1 MRGCLMK
8 SHRLIFRII
17 MICLVNFC
25 PAALADENPTSMKI
39 ANQASALTSMVA
51 RAPVSLSISDIT
63 LNKKA
68 GFQLRLRRDKT
79 FSPDATLIVGD
90 GLGGTSKQAL
100 SKTLYYRGT
109 VTNEGDSFAFI
120 AVNPNTGGITGSVRI
135 DESYWGLSYDDR
147 AQKLLSTQTSDAAP
161 SVQPNLLNDVYE
173 IDPGDNP
180 NNKVITIDIPANLP
194 NVQALQPS
202 VVGLISGLQ
211 EVAVGTLN
219 QTGDSGYI
227 SLNEP
232 LPGGLAVVFTATVPE
247 GATGRVKTFPLD
259 GNTGNADLYVRR
271 GGSDDYDCQSNS
283 PDTSNEQCSDI
294 QPGDVE
300 VIVAAPD
307 GAIFFGIQFIVD
319 AAPLAEGYLYEVPV
333 AVDIDYPLFESFG
346 SDTTAI
352 QSYFAELF
360 SAANAIYEN
369 QAQSRLVISVIR
381 MRTSETDDPYT
392 DIQMNSS
399 CRAGEVGRK
408 WLNNSELQNVN
419 YAYISH
425 FTDINRVMGGVALL
439 GSLCSSL
446 APNPNPFPTEDTC
459 PADWDVYGPISVSG
473 IYAPANAR
481 LEERWDQIVFTHET
495 GHIFSSPHTH
505 CYAGIGDNTNPI
517 DACYNGE
524 GETNSS
530 CWAGEQ
536 SLPGLDS
543 LTGGAPSS
551 EQGTIMSYCH
561 LLDGRE
567 DNVSLTLGKGHAFGV
582 QADRVST
589 RMSQFVGNKAFENP
603 SCMNVIEKDDG
614 GLVGDSDGDGV
625 LDFEDAFPDD
635 PAEWADSDGDGVGDN
650 GDVFPDDPTESRD
663 SDGDGVGD
671 NRDALPNDPS
681 ESNDSDGDGYGD
693 NGDAFPDDPTEWLD
707 TDGDG
712 IGDNAD
718 PDFDG
723 DGIPDG
729 YNGPIEA
736 FKYCPEGIQ
745 KCKNPI
751 P

>member
-1 MRGCLMK
+1 M
-8 SHRLIFRII
+8 
-17 MICLVNFC
+17 
-25 PAALADENPTSMKI
+25 
-39 ANQASALTSMVA
+39 
-51 RAPVSLSISDIT
+51 
-63 LNKKA
+63 
-68 GFQLRLRRDKT
+68 
-79 FSPDATLIVGD
+79 
-90 GLGGTSKQAL
+90 
-100 SKTLYYRGT
+100 
-109 VTNEGDSFAFI
+109 
-120 AVNPNTGGITGSVRI
+120 
-135 DESYWGLSYDDR
+135 
-147 AQKLLSTQTSDAAP
+147 
-161 SVQPNLLNDVYE
+161 
-173 IDPGDNP
+173 
-180 NNKVITIDIPANLP
+180 
-194 NVQALQPS
+194 
-202 VVGLISGLQ
+202 
-211 EVAVGTLN
+211 
-219 QTGDSGYI
+219 
-227 SLNEP
+227 
-232 LPGGLAVVFTATVPE
+232 
-247 GATGRVKTFPLD
+247 
-259 GNTGNADLYVRR
+259 
-271 GGSDDYDCQSNS
+271 
-283 PDTSNEQCSDI
+283 
-294 QPGDVE
+294 
-300 VIVAAPD
+300 
-307 GAIFFGIQFIVD
+307 
-319 AAPLAEGYLYEVPV
+319 
-333 AVDIDYPLFESFG
+333 
-346 SDTTAI
+346 
-352 QSYFAELF
+352 
-360 SAANAIYEN
+360 
-369 QAQSRLVISVIR
+369 
-381 MRTSETDDPYT
+381 
-392 DIQMNSS
+392 
-399 CRAGEVGRK
+399 
-408 WLNNSELQNVN
+408 
-419 YAYISH
+419 
-425 FTDINRVMGGVALL
+425 
-439 GSLCSSL
+439 
-446 APNPNPFPTEDTC
+446 
-459 PADWDVYGPISVSG
+459 SG